1 MRRVIVC
8 LGLVVSLSL
17 QANQAS
23 PLTEQQIDQVAKRV
37 MQQFSVP
44 GAAVGVVY
52 QGKVVHAKGY
62 GVKDIRHPEQK
73 VDLNSLFKIAS
84 NTKAFTTAALAILVD
99 EGKLRWDDKV
109 VKYLPDFKLHDPW
122 VTDHFIIKDLLTHRS
137 GLGLGAG
144 DLMIWPKPSSFSRQE
159 VMHNLR
165 YLKPAGEFRASYA
178 YDNLLYIVAGE
189 LIPAITGMQ
198 WEDFVEQKIMRPLGM
213 QHCFA
218 GKVAADN
225 MADMATP
232 HGIVEGKLQAIER
245 PEREGPA
252 VSSAA
257 GGIKC
262 SVTDMLKWLQLQ
274 LNEGQYGDGK
284 QLFSVEQHQAMWSS
298 ETIMPVY
305 DSAKRR
311 DNTHFSTYGLGWRL
325 NDVNGYLR
333 VHHTGSLAGMYSFV
347 SFFPELDLGIVVMLN
362 QQSSNARSAMMYS
375 IMKSYLPVAPHDWVA
390 EFIPKPKQDDVLQ
403 EDTSNKVKAELYHL
417 DKQHQLSDYA
427 GRYQDPWL
435 GVFTLSLHNDKL
447 IMSSER
453 VVQLVGD
460 MQPVASDKFLVRWN
474 DRSLEADVF
483 AIFNRDDKGN
493 IQQMLL
499 IPESDDIDFSY
510 DFQDLD
516 FKKLP

>member
-1 MRRVIVC
+1 MMRKVFFSIW
-8 LGLVVSLSL
+8 LLLPLSL
-17 QANQAS
+17 QANQIS

-37 MQQFSVP
+37 MQTFSVP

-62 GVKDIRHPEQK
+62 GVKDINHPEQK
-73 VDLNSLFKIAS
+73 IDRNSLFKIAS

-122 VTDHFIIKDLLTHRS
+122 VTEHFIIKDLLTHRS

-159 VMHNLR
+159 VMYNLR

-189 LIPAITGMQ
+189 LIPAITGLQ
-198 WEDFVEQKIMRPLGM
+198 WEDFVEQRMMQPLGM

-218 GKVAADN
+218 GKVAADK
-225 MADMATP
+225 MADMAKP
-232 HGIVEGKLQAIER
+232 HGIVEGRLQVIDR
-245 PEREGPA
+245 PERKGPA

-262 SVTDMLKWLQLQ
+262 SLTDMLTWLQLQ
-274 LNEGQYGDGK
+274 LDEGRYADGK

-333 VHHTGSLAGMYSFV
+333 VHHTGSLAGMYSYV

-375 IMKSYLPVAPHDWVA
+375 IMKSYLPVESHDWVA
-390 EFIPKPKQDDVLQ
+390 EFTPKQSDELQ
-403 EDTSNKVKAELYHL
+403 ENTANKVKAELYHL
-417 DKQHQLSDYA
+417 DKQHQLADYA

-435 GVFTLSLHNDKL
+435 GVFSLSLQGDKL
-447 IMSSER
+447 TMSSKR

-460 MQPVASDKFLVRWN
+460 MQPVAADKFLVRWN
-474 DRSLEADVF
+474 DRSLDADVY
-483 AIFNRDDKGN
+483 AIFNRDEGGN

-499 IPESDDIDFSY
+499 LPASDDIDFSY

>member
-1 MRRVIVC
+1 MRKVFLGIC
-8 LGLVVSLSL
+8 LLLPLSL
-17 QANQAS
+17 QANQAT
-23 PLTEQQIDQVAKRV
+23 PLTNEQIDQVAQRV
-37 MQQFSVP
+37 MQEFSVP

-62 GVKDIRHPEQK
+62 GVKNINQPEQK
-73 VDLNSLFKIAS
+73 IDRNSLFKIAS
-84 NTKAFTTAALAILVD
+84 NTKAFTAAALAILVD
-99 EGKLRWDDKV
+99 EGKIRWDDKV
-109 VKYLPDFKLHDPW
+109 VKYLPDFKLHDAW
-122 VTDHFIIKDLLTHRS
+122 ITEHFIIKDLLTHRS

-159 VMHNLR
+159 VIHNLR

-189 LIPAITGMQ
+189 LIPAITGLQ
-198 WEDFVEQKIMRPLGM
+198 WEDFVEQRIMQPLGM

-218 GKVAADN
+218 GKVAADK
-225 MADMATP
+225 MADMAKP
-232 HGIVEGKLQAIER
+232 HGIVEGQLQLIER
-245 PEREGPA
+245 PERDGPA

-262 SVTDMLKWLQLQ
+262 SLNDMLIWLQLQ
-274 LNEGQYGDGK
+274 LDEGRYAGNK

-305 DSAKRR
+305 NSDKRR
-311 DNTHFSTYGLGWRL
+311 NNTHFSTYGLGWRL

-333 VHHTGSLAGMYSFV
+333 VHHTGSLAGMYSYV

-362 QQSSNARSAMMYS
+362 QQSSNARSAMMYA
-375 IMKSYLPVAPHDWVA
+375 IMKSYLPVEPHDWIA
-390 EFIPKPKQDDVLQ
+390 EFIPQPKSSEEAAEHRSNQAKP
-403 EDTSNKVKAELYHL
+403 ALYHL
-417 DKQHQLSDYA
+417 DNQHKLTDYA

-435 GVFTLSLHNDKL
+435 GIFSISLQDQKL
-447 IMSSER
+447 VMSSER
-453 VVQLVGD
+453 VTQLVGK
-460 MQPVASDKFLVRWN
+460 MSPVAEDKFLVKWN

-483 AIFNRDDKGN
+483 AIFNRDDKGQ
-493 IQQMLL
+493 IKQMLL
-499 IPESDDIDFSY
+499 LPESEDIDFSY